1 MCGRTQ
7 VWSHIIH
14 WQACCIEIQ
23 SNLRRKKLH
32 RVNQGSNFLGDTF
45 SNRDN
50 VRAPIQFRWES
61 QPIILKDDFSS
72 KIDPSIFI
80 SIAPALLDWSNA
92 TSWVFSALKSTSHFP
107 SPQCLIN
114 LTLLYKVLLCGLVWL
129 TDFLE
134 IQSTNN
140 LRVIFATEDAKYWK
154 KIKFCVLM

>member
-23 SNLRRKKLH
+23 SNLRRTKLH

-72 KIDPSIFI
+72 KIDPSTFI

-107 SPQCLIN
+107 SPQCLVDQIQVQ
-114 LTLLYKVLLCGLVWL
+114 KPILVVATGGVTTRIGFW
-129 TDFLE
+129 TS
-134 IQSTNN
+134 IWSTKHR
-140 LRVIFATEDAKYWK
+140 LDGWSHLK
-154 KIKFCVLM
+154 